1 MRSGI
6 GAKFLNIVNKDKNN
20 QDDSGNIINE
30 RFNEAKVENLYQ
42 GLRSVRHTNSD
53 GMGTIPNIGLQ
64 EDELSLSDDDESQM
78 SMPKIDDKPFG
89 MSLINESVEGEYS
102 SGDDSSDDE
111 EGARIF
117 GNTTIVKDDS
127 KNDEHGSDFI
137 PERVELNMSAHR
149 QGSDISM
156 HSTSNKKTLYREE
169 SDRSTH
175 SNTNETWASSQAS
188 LGSSATGGRFLRA
201 LGIGQRQESN
211 RSVNHL
217 STSRRSSNDS
227 DDKTQKSW
235 FGTSFKKKLEDDEH
249 DDGVSDNA
257 ANIVIEKEPPRCS
270 ATDHH
275 AKSRSNFTKRTVQSI
290 TTSNDESFRMLQ
302 QRMKEKGAVTANS
315 VRHML
320 QEAAEEHAVK
330 QEYVEDGDLNS
341 DDDEAS
347 INIEEVCLNDDE
359 GETDDRI
366 KSTSRQQ
373 HQTSWFNNS
382 VTSFSDNIANKTFLR
397 RKSSEKELQQAEDPM
412 FSCTKASISSSG
424 VHNIQPYITIP
435 SRETSK
441 AEILFDVV
449 RSAADKGESRLLTV
463 HGLKFVGKTRLL
475 QNIIDTGQ
483 INGFGYTVLTST
495 RTSNDALTSFY
506 PFREVISTAL
516 RMCDATT
523 QRSDESFNSSDTN
536 KPGEEGE
543 EEETDVSIV
552 RRLIQRKILNKNDQL
567 MIGRILPEV
576 MNGQLLS
583 LLKGRNP
590 VALTKDVCESLF
602 KILIPLQPV
611 MLVFES
617 EGDECDIDPSSS
629 NLIEELLLSAG
640 KQCPQLLCIMISRQ
654 SLSDNIPTSISD
666 KHVVDVHIDRMDRH
680 DTECYIRALFCD
692 PNCIDRN
699 TEVDENVVD
708 GIYNRARGC
717 PLFTE
722 RLVLWAKRKSLLELD
737 ERRNAVA
744 LHFPNNTD
752 SNDYDNEAAL
762 FLEKLPSSLNEEIL
776 VSRYDCIIF
785 RVYISTS

>member
-1 MRSGI
+1 MRSGL
-6 GAKFLNIVNKDKNN
+6 GAKFLGIVNKDKNN

-30 RFNEAKVENLYQ
+30 RFHEAKVENLYQ

-64 EDELSLSDDDESQM
+64 DDELSLSDDDESQM

-102 SGDDSSDDE
+102 SDDESSDDE

-117 GNTTIVKDDS
+117 GSKKNESIADDDN
-127 KNDEHGSDFI
+127 KNEHGCDFI
-137 PERVELNMSAHR
+137 PARVELNMSAHR
-149 QGSDISM
+149 QGSDISL

-188 LGSSATGGRFLRA
+188 LGSSASGGRFLRA
-201 LGIGQRQESN
+201 LGIGQRQEST

-249 DDGVSDNA
+249 DDDGASDNA
-257 ANIVIEKEPPRCS
+257 ANIVIEKEPPPRCS

-290 TTSNDESFRMLQ
+290 TASNDESFRMLQ

-320 QEAAEEHAVK
+320 QEAAEEHVVK
-330 QEYVEDGDLNS
+330 QEYVGDGDLNS
-341 DDDEAS
+341 DDGEES

-359 GETDDRI
+359 GETDDRV
-366 KSTSRQQ
+366 KSISRQQ

-397 RKSSEKELQQAEDPM
+397 RKSSEKELQQADDPM
-412 FSCTKASISSSG
+412 FGCNKTSISSSG

-463 HGLKFVGKTRLL
+463 HGSKFVGKTRLI

-483 INGFGYTVLTST
+483 INGFEYTLLTST
-495 RTSNDALTSFY
+495 RTSNDTLTSFF

-516 RMCDATT
+516 RMCDAAT

-536 KPGEEGE
+536 KPGDEGE

-576 MNGQLLS
+576 MNDQLLS

-617 EGDECDIDPSSS
+617 EGDECDIDPSSWY
-629 NLIEELLLSAG
+629 LIEELLLSAG
-640 KQCPQLLCIMISRQ
+640 KQCPQLLCIMVSRQ
-654 SLSDNIPTSISD
+654 SLSDNIPTTISD

-708 GIYNRARGC
+708 GIYDRARGC

-722 RLVLWAKRKSLLELD
+722 RLVLWAKRKGHLELD

-744 LHFPNNTD
+744 LHFPNTD
-752 SNDYDNEAAL
+752 SYDYDNEVAL
-762 FLEKLPSSLNEEIL
+762 FLNKLPDSLNEEIL
-776 VSRYDCIIF
+776 VSQ
-785 RVYISTS
+785 